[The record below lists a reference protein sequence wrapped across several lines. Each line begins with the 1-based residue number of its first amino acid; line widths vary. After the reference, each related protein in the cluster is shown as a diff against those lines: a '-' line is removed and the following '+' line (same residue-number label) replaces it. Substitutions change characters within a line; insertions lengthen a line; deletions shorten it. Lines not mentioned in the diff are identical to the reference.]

1 MSFVGRPSSATACVF
16 VLLGVAFGVTSCRRD
31 DVPPAAAPSGAV
43 SGQGY
48 PQQGYPQQ
56 GYPQQGYPQQGYPQQ
71 GYPPPNSTPP
81 SPAVLSPRGPS
92 FPCASEADFVC
103 AFAHCVQGGCGGCT
117 SDADCKPN
125 GACTQTPLGYA
136 CLARGF
142 ASTPA
147 PPTPAPTFAPTV
159 PTFTPPQT
167 PMPTPPATPPATT
180 DRFARARQLCVDRTN
195 EYRARVGA
203 RPVARRHERE
213 GCIDGEAAADSSS
226 GKAHGTMG
234 RCGESAQNACPD
246 YPGQSPESTLSD
258 CLAQMFAEGPGEP
271 YSAHGHY
278 LNMTEPSYTGVA
290 CGFFVTPSGKLWINQ
305 DFYR

>member
-1 MSFVGRPSSATACVF
+1 MSFVGRKTSVRACVF
-16 VLLGVAFGVTSCRRD
+16 VLLGVALGVTSCRRD
-31 DVPPAAAPSGAV
+31 DVPPASPGGAV

-48 PQQGYPQQ
+48 PQQGYPQ
-56 GYPQQGYPQQGYPQQ
+56 PNSA
-71 GYPPPNSTPP
+71 PPP
-81 SPAVLSPRGPS
+81 PAVLAPRGPS
-92 FPCASEADFVC
+92 FPCASEADLVC

-142 ASTPA
+142 ATAPGPAPSPTP

-159 PTFTPPQT
+159 PTFTPQPI
-167 PMPTPPATPPATT
+167 PPPATPPTT

-203 RPVARRHERE
+203 RPVSRRHERE